1 MITLMPK
8 PIKKY
13 DCIGIVAASGP
24 VDQQLLLDG
33 LRNIHYMG
41 FDSFTGKN
49 IFKKTNYLAGSDFTR
64 ASDLNTALA
73 DSAIKAIM
81 FARGGYGIMRILEDI
96 DLTAIRRNPKIMVGM
111 SDLTALSLSL
121 FRRCGLVTFA
131 GPMIA
136 TENGVNMD
144 KSSMESLISSITND
158 LIGTELIKPGVGN
171 VQTVRPGQTRGRLL
185 GGCLSLVT
193 ALLGTDH
200 IPDFS
205 GAVIFLEEV
214 NEPLYRIDRMLMQL
228 KLNGIF
234 ERISGLVLGHFIGP
248 NSEDQRPEV
257 ERLLLELTQHLS
269 FPVISGFPHGHA
281 LPNLTLPH
289 GAIVDMDAGKP
300 SLFVTNDIY

>member
-1 MITLMPK
+1 MITLIPK

-49 IFKKTNYLAGSDFTR
+49 ICKRKNYMAGSDLTR
-64 ASDLNTALA
+64 VSDLNTALA
-73 DSAIKAIM
+73 DSAIRAIM
-81 FARGGYGIMRILEDI
+81 FARGGYGIMRILDNI
-96 DLTAIRRNPKIMVGM
+96 DLNAIRKNPKIMIGM

-144 KSSMESLISSITND
+144 KNSMDSLISSITND
-158 LIGTELIKPGVGN
+158 LRGRELIQPDVGS
-171 VQTVRPGQTRGRLL
+171 VRTIRHGQTRGRLL

-234 ERISGLVLGHFIGP
+234 ERISGLVLGHFIST
-248 NSEDQRPEV
+248 NSEDQRVEV
-257 ERLLLELTQHLS
+257 ETLVLELTRHLS

-289 GAIVDMDAGKP
+289 GAIVDMDTRNP
-300 SLFVTNDIY
+300 SLSVSKDSY